1 MINSF
6 QSDFVFG
13 LQGNK
18 YQEFIDIVA
27 KPIIQDVVETNNYE
41 IISPN
46 FHLSFKDF
54 ENKKRNIASL
64 LYTNFLNDIVRKD
77 NIVSFKKKVCVSF
90 DERLCND
97 YCPNT
102 GRKIAII
109 RVAGV
114 ELAYFIFFDVK
125 EFFTFVY
132 DGEIDTTSAKINEI
146 ESNIQ
151 KIKPIIQQ
159 ENKKE
164 LINQDCIIKIGYVHN
179 LNIEK
184 GFSFIHAS
192 IDGNDGFPIFYKD
205 FPEFEKFP
213 VGTVVKATGNFS
225 ANKFRVKEY
234 EIGQFD
240 DLPFSLIQ
248 EKGTLRRQEHKN
260 FAIIETNLGNVF
272 VSDNFIQDYEFNKN
286 YDVECI
292 AIEHYDF
299 KKEKNGWKALKVLNL
314 N

>member
-102 GRKIAII
+102 ANTGRKI
-109 RVAGV
+109 G
-114 ELAYFIFFDVK
+114 
-125 EFFTFVY
+125 
-132 DGEIDTTSAKINEI
+132 
-146 ESNIQ
+146 
-151 KIKPIIQQ
+151 
-159 ENKKE
+159 
-164 LINQDCIIKIGYVHN
+164 
-179 LNIEK
+179 
-184 GFSFIHAS
+184 
-192 IDGNDGFPIFYKD
+192 
-205 FPEFEKFP
+205 
-213 VGTVVKATGNFS
+213 
-225 ANKFRVKEY
+225 
-234 EIGQFD
+234 
-240 DLPFSLIQ
+240 
-248 EKGTLRRQEHKN
+248 
-260 FAIIETNLGNVF
+260 LG
-272 VSDNFIQDYEFNKN
+272 
-286 YDVECI
+286 
-292 AIEHYDF
+292 
-299 KKEKNGWKALKVLNL
+299 
-314 N
+314 